1 MAFNRFC
8 CDNMINEKHHPELI
22 LDSSFLMHMAKKRVL
37 GIERI
42 ADWALE
48 TVVLEDITRELDGI
62 TKNQDSVQ
70 SARTA
75 ALASQY
81 AKNLRSVNHEGHLP
95 VDEKLIAYAEEHDAM
110 VATLDVDLRK
120 KLLNRGIPVV
130 SLKNERVIMLVP
142 KQRRP

>member
-1 MAFNRFC
+1 MAFNRFS
-8 CDNMINEKHHPELI
+8 CDIMINEKHQPELI
-22 LDSSFLMHMAKKRVL
+22 LDSSFLMHMAKKPVL

-48 TVVLEDITRELDGI
+48 TVVLKDITRELDGI
-62 TKNQDSVQ
+62 TKNQESVK
-70 SARTA
+70 SSRTA

-81 AKNLRSVNHEGHLP
+81 AKNLRSVNYKGHLP

-130 SLKNERVIMLVP
+130 SLKNERAIMLVP

>member
-1 MAFNRFC
+1 MASDRFC
-8 CDNMINEKHHPELI
+8 CGNMINEKRHLELL
-22 LDSSFLMHMAKKRVL
+22 LDSSFLMHMAKKSVL
-37 GIERI
+37 GLERI

-62 TKNQDSVQ
+62 KDSQDSVH
-70 SARTA
+70 STRTA

-81 AKNLRSVNHEGHLP
+81 AKNLRSVNYEDCLP
-95 VDEKLIAYAEEHDAM
+95 VDEKLIAYAEKHGAM
-110 VATLDVDLRK
+110 VATLDVALRK

-130 SLKNERVIMLVP
+130 SLKNGRAIMLVS

>member
-1 MAFNRFC
+1 MASNRFC
-8 CDNMINEKHHPELI
+8 CGNMRNEKHHPELI
-22 LDSSFLMHMAKKRVL
+22 LDSSFLMHMAKKPLL
-37 GIERI
+37 GMERI

-62 TKNQDSVQ
+62 MNNQDSVQ

-95 VDEKLIAYAEEHDAM
+95 VDEKLIAYAEEHDAV

-120 KLLNRGIPVV
+120 RLLNRGIPVV
-130 SLKNERVIMLVP
+130 SLKNERAIMLVP

>member
-1 MAFNRFC
+1 MAFNRFS
-8 CDNMINEKHHPELI
+8 CDSMINEKHHPELI
-22 LDSSFLMHMAKKRVL
+22 LDSSFLMHMAKKPVL
-37 GIERI
+37 GIEQI

-75 ALASQY
+75 VLASQY
-81 AKNLRSVNHEGHLP
+81 AKNLRSVHHEGHLP
-95 VDEKLIAYAEEHDAM
+95 VDEKLIAYAEAHDAM

-130 SLKNERVIMLVP
+130 SLKNERAIMLVP

>member
-1 MAFNRFC
+1 MASNRFC
-8 CDNMINEKHHPELI
+8 CGNMINEKHHPELI
-22 LDSSFLMHMAKKRVL
+22 LDSSFLMHMAKKPLL
-37 GIERI
+37 GMERI

-48 TVVLEDITRELDGI
+48 SVVLEDITRELDGI
-62 TKNQDSVQ
+62 MNNQDSVP

-81 AKNLRSVNHEGHLP
+81 AKNLRSVNHEGHLS
-95 VDEKLIAYAEEHDAM
+95 VDEKLIAYAEEHDAV

-120 KLLNRGIPVV
+120 RLLNRGIPVV
-130 SLKNERVIMLVP
+130 SLKNERAIMLVP

>member
-62 TKNQDSVQ
+62 MKNQDSVK

-75 ALASQY
+75 AIASQY

-130 SLKNERVIMLVP
+130 SLKNERAIMLVP

>member
-1 MAFNRFC
+1 MAFNWFS
-8 CDNMINEKHHPELI
+8 CDIMSNEKHQPELI
-22 LDSSFLMHMAKKRVL
+22 LDSSFLMHMAKKPVL

-48 TVVLEDITRELDGI
+48 TVVLKDITRELDGI
-62 TKNQDSVQ
+62 TKNKESVQ

-81 AKNLRSVNHEGHLP
+81 AKNLRSVNYKGHLS
-95 VDEKLIAYAEEHDAM
+95 VDEKLIAYAEEHNAM

-120 KLLNRGIPVV
+120 KLLNKGIPVV
-130 SLKNERVIMLVP
+130 SLKNERAIMLVP